1 MDKESITVVRENP
14 SLKSSRPGSYLGY
27 SLQSTRMCLHL
38 CEAPRGSFVALEVL
52 DDVDVEYADGKKMVE
67 QSKSGIATNPIANFS
82 KDLWK
87 TFSNWIDA
95 IEAGAID
102 LGKTRFRLY
111 VLQRKEGAFAHNL
124 HYAHTKPQVEHVVRE
139 IRQSFQDEQP
149 AGCKPY
155 IEKFLSYDPDKRANL
170 VMAFELETGNDQLVE
185 GIKGYLSLAVPD
197 DLLEDA
203 CHAAIGWV
211 KNTSDVLIA
220 GGQLA
225 VLARSQFSDW
235 MSTYNSRFSFN
246 HLLKYTL
253 PPPTAQEIEEGRPY
267 ALTLIR
273 QLELIEMEQDSADA
287 MSDYLQST
295 TNKVRWGERGLVYEP
310 EFNDFKKSL
319 LKKWQFFSKE
329 IRLLSSQ
336 ATASDVDKGQ
346 LLHLRCMVDNAKLN
360 DVDSPGFFVRG
371 TYHDFSN
378 RKDIGWH
385 PQFNDLID
393 D

>member
-1 MDKESITVVRENP
+1 MDKEGTTVERENP

-38 CEAPRGSFVALEVL
+38 CEAPRGAFVALEVL

-111 VLQRKEGAFAHNL
+111 VLQKKEGAFAHNL
-124 HYAHTKPQVEHVVRE
+124 HYAHTRPQVEHVVRE
-139 IRQSFQDEQP
+139 IRQSYEDELP
-149 AGCKPY
+149 GGCKPH
-155 IEKFLSYDPDKRANL
+155 IEKFLNYDPEKLANL

-185 GIKGYLSLAVPD
+185 GIKDYLSLAVPE
-197 DLLEDA
+197 DLLEDT

-211 KNTSDVLIA
+211 KNTSDDLIA
-220 GGQLA
+220 AGQLA

-253 PPPTAQEIEEGRPY
+253 PPPTAEEIEEGRPH

-273 QLELIEMEQDSADA
+273 QLELIEMEKDSADA
-287 MSDYLQST
+287 MSDYLQSK
-295 TNKVRWGERGLVYEP
+295 TNKVRWGARGLVYEP
-310 EFNDFKKSL
+310 EFDDFKKRL
-319 LKKWQFFSKE
+319 LNKWQLFGKE
-329 IRLLSSQ
+329 IRLLHSS
-336 ATASDVDKGQ
+336 AADVDKGQ
-346 LLHLRCMVDNAKLN
+346 LLHLRCMVDSAKLN
-360 DVDSPGFFVRG
+360 DVDSPEFFVRG

-385 PQFNDLID
+385 PQFNDLLD